1 MTGGKS
7 SPYGQTETVNEGY
20 GWLGSLMA
28 LDIAV
33 IQDKYG
39 VNEDWAT
46 GNNTYVLKDVNE
58 WASISMPRPGSR
70 PFTMPPISLRPAT
83 AIIRARAPIIRRSGM
98 PEGSIR
104 SPITAPGTPI
114 SICAP
119 RRSNMNTGGAGWMSY
134 ANGIY
139 GGFTIA
145 NGVTIENASSGSGN
159 DRLTGNAVANILEG
173 GAGDDLIDGGAGD
186 DTLRGAAGK
195 DTLTGGA
202 GADTMEGGADDDTY
216 FVDNVGDRTTEA
228 AGQGYDVVAAAL
240 SYTLIA
246 GASIE
251 LLTTGFIEGTAAI
264 NLTGNELANQIW
276 GNAAANTLAGG
287 DGDDELFGFGGADSL
302 LGGNGNDAFFGG
314 AGAAD
319 TLQGGLGVDTYFVD
333 DAADIIVELAGEGR
347 DVAAAAF
354 DYALG
359 AGVSVEL
366 MTTGWIGG
374 TATIALTGN
383 EIGNEIWGNDGAN
396 ALLGGGGNA
405 FDALIAF
412 GGNDRLDGGGG
423 FDLLVGGTGQ
433 DSFVFASALVP
444 ADADLIADFS
454 SADDTILLDDAVF
467 AGLATGALNP
477 NAFVTGTAALDAD
490 DRILYDA
497 ATGKLYF
504 DADGNGAGAA
514 VQFATLLG
522 NPALS
527 ASDFQVI

>member
-1 MTGGKS
+1 MR
-7 SPYGQTETVNEGY
+7 P
-20 GWLGSLMA
+20 
-28 LDIAV
+28 IAV
-33 IQDKYG
+33 
-39 VNEDWAT
+39 VELT
-46 GNNTYVLKDVNE
+46 G
-58 WASISMPRPGSR
+58 
-70 PFTMPPISLRPAT
+70 
-83 AIIRARAPIIRRSGM
+83 
-98 PEGSIR
+98 EGS
-104 SPITAPGTPI
+104 
-114 SICAP
+114 
-119 RRSNMNTGGAGWMSY
+119 
-134 ANGIY
+134 
-139 GGFTIA
+139 
-145 NGVTIENASSGSGN
+145 
-159 DRLTGNAVANILEG
+159 DRIF
-173 GAGDDLIDGGAGD
+173 
-186 DTLRGAAGK
+186 
-195 DTLTGGA
+195 A
-202 GADTMEGGADDDTY
+202 GAS
-216 FVDNVGDRTTEA
+216 
-228 AGQGYDVVAAAL
+228 
-240 SYTLIA
+240 SYTLAA

-251 LLTTGFIEGTAAI
+251 LMSTDFHAGDRGDQPDRQRAGQHDLRQSHGDNI
-264 NLTGNELANQIW
+264 LTGGA
-276 GNAAANTLAGG
+276 
-287 DGDDELFGFGGADSL
+287 GDDELFGFGGADSL

-454 SADDTILLDDAVF
+454 GADDTILLDNARML

-477 NAFVTGTAALDAD
+477 NAFVLGTAALDAD
-490 DRILYDA
+490 DRILYNA
-497 ATGKLYF
+497 ATGRLYF